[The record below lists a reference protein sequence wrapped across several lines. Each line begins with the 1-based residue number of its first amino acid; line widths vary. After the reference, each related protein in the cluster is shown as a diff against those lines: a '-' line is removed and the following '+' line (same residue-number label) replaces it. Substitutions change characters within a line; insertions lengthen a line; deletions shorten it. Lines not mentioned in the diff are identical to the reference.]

1 MEKYSRNFIKDLVPH
16 GIVGFKI
23 NQAISSTLNTVNGVS
38 EIIVLNI
45 TLTNI
50 QTGDQK
56 VLTSYNLFVS
66 EKPFSNFAQFLNE
79 YLDKIDD
86 NGFTSPTQLVGK
98 TGKVEYFRNKKSYDD
113 LRSWNFDIPSPIAQ
127 QQLSQHVRNNNT
139 WVQPNNH
146 EIVDDN
152 IDTNS
157 FNNGSYNPFDSHGT
171 SINTDASV
179 VESAYFN
186 PFMEVHHNDNY

>member
-1 MEKYSRNFIKDLVPH
+1 MTTYNRSFIKDLVPH

-23 NQAISSTLNTVNGVS
+23 NQAISSTLNTINGVS
-38 EIIVLNI
+38 EIIMLNI

-79 YLDKIDD
+79 YLNKIDD
-86 NGFTSPTQLVGK
+86 NGFTSPTQLVGI

-127 QQLSQHVRNNNT
+127 QQLSQHVRNNA
-139 WVQPNNH
+139 WVQPNNY

-152 IDTNS
+152 IDANS
-157 FNNGSYNPFDSHGT
+157 FNNGLYNPFESYAT
-171 SINTDASV
+171 SINTDAPV
-179 VESAYFN
+179 IESAHFN
-186 PFMEVHHNDNY
+186 SFKEEHQNDNY

>member
-45 TLTNI
+45 TLTNT
-50 QTGDQK
+50 QTGDKK
-56 VLTSYNLFVS
+56 VMSSFNLFIS
-66 EKPFSNFAQFLNE
+66 DKPYSVFAQFLNE
-79 YLDKIDD
+79 YLEKV
-86 NGFTSPTQLVGK
+86 NHQGFSSPSRLVGI
-98 TGKVEYFRNKKSYDD
+98 TGEVDYFLNKKGYDD
-113 LRSWNFDIPSPIAQ
+113 LKSWNFNIPSSVAQ
-127 QQLSQHVRNNNT
+127 QQLSQHVRNNT
-139 WVQPNNH
+139 WVQPNNY

-152 IDTNS
+152 IDANS
-157 FNNGSYNPFDSHGT
+157 FNNGSYNPFDSYGT
-171 SINTDASV
+171 SINPDASV
-179 VESAYFN
+179 VESAHFN

>member
-127 QQLSQHVRNNNT
+127 QQLTQHVRNNT
-139 WVQPNNH
+139 CQQPDDY
-146 EIVDDN
+146 EIVYDN
-152 IDTNS
+152 IDADS
-157 FNNGSYNPFDSHGT
+157 FNNGSHNPFDSHGT

-179 VESAYFN
+179 VESAHFN
-186 PFMEVHHNDNY
+186 PFKEGHHNDNY

>member
-1 MEKYSRNFIKDLVPH
+1 MTTYNRSFIKDLVPH

-38 EIIVLNI
+38 EIIMLNI

-86 NGFTSPTQLVGK
+86 NGFSSPTQLVGK

-127 QQLSQHVRNNNT
+127 QQLAQHIQNNT
-139 WVQPNNH
+139 FNQSNGFDRTDISSNSTPFHNGLYNH
-146 EIVDDN
+146 FE
-152 IDTNS
+152 
-157 FNNGSYNPFDSHGT
+157 SHGT
-171 SINTDASV
+171 SVNTDAPV
-179 VESAYFN
+179 IESAHFN
-186 PFMEVHHNDNY
+186 SFKGEHQNDNY

>member
-45 TLTNI
+45 TLTNT
-50 QTGDQK
+50 QTGDKK
-56 VLTSYNLFVS
+56 VMSSFNLFIS
-66 EKPFSNFAQFLNE
+66 DKPYSVFAQFLNE
-79 YLDKIDD
+79 YLKKV
-86 NGFTSPTQLVGK
+86 NPQGFSSPSRLVGI
-98 TGKVEYFRNKKSYDD
+98 TGEVDYFLNKKGYDD
-113 LRSWNFDIPSPIAQ
+113 LKSWNFDIPSPIAQ
-127 QQLSQHVRNNNT
+127 QQLSQHVRNNT
-139 WVQPNNH
+139 WVQPNNY
-146 EIVDDN
+146 EIDDDN
-152 IDTNS
+152 IDSNS

-179 VESAYFN
+179 IESAHFN
-186 PFMEVHHNDNY
+186 TFQEEHHNDNY